1 MRKGWKTRIEER
13 RYFEHKKEERE
24 EKAAMR
30 HFVMQRMQA
39 DIEQRLAE
47 MKANHEIN

>member
-13 RYFEHKKEERE
+13 RYFENKKEERE
-24 EKAAMR
+24 EKAAVR
-30 HFVMQRMQA
+30 QFVMQRMQA
-39 DIEQRLAE
+39 DMEQRIAE

>member
-13 RYFEHKKEERE
+13 RYFENKKEERE